1 MDCKPK
7 LRFPE
12 FTEEWGE
19 FKFGEYLD
27 VKSGYGFKA
36 SEYVEEGVPLVKI
49 DNVTYGKIKWDSI
62 TYLPNN
68 YLEKYPDLVLEEGDV
83 LLALNRP
90 ITQNKL
96 KIGIIKKKNS
106 PAILYQRVGKIVF
119 KTKSIDKK
127 FSYYNLTNQIY
138 TFVKKSSVG
147 SDQPFISTVELKKLK
162 ITSPSLSEQQK
173 IASFLSKVDS
183 KIDLLEKKQEL
194 WENYKKGIMQQI
206 FSQKL
211 RFNDENGED
220 YPDWEK
226 KKFNQIF
233 KFIPTNS
240 FSRANLNY
248 ETGNVHN
255 IHYGDIHTK
264 YLILLDF
271 ENTEVPFI
279 NDDVNLERIKPES
292 YCKDGDLV
300 IADASED
307 YGDIGK
313 AIELINLGDK
323 KVLAGLHT
331 FLARDK
337 AGYTISRYR
346 SFMLLDA
353 SVKLQIQKLAT
364 GVSVLGISKSNLG
377 SIRLPVPSL
386 QEQSKIAG
394 FLSAIG
400 SKIEQLN
407 KELEMNKEFKR
418 GLLQQMF
425 C

>member
-1 MDCKPK
+1 MECEPK

-12 FTEEWGE
+12 FSGEWEE

-49 DNVTYGKIKWDSI
+49 DNVTYGKIKWDTI

-68 YLEKYPDLVLEEGDV
+68 YLEKYPELVLEEGDI

-106 PAILYQRVGKIVF
+106 PAILYQRVGKIIF
-119 KTKSIDKK
+119 KRKSVDKK

-162 ITSPSLSEQQK
+162 IYSPSLLEQQK

-194 WENYKKGIMQQI
+194 WETYKKGIMKQI

-211 RFNDENGED
+211 RFKDENGED
-220 YPDWEK
+220 YPDWEEKTLNEISNINPKSEKLPEEFVYIDLESVESGVLK
-226 KKFNQIF
+226 KQTLITKDEAPSRAQRILQNKDILYQTVRPYQRNNLIFNSTNSRIYVASTGYAQIRSKENS
-233 KFIPTNS
+233 KFIYYVLHSDDFVNKVLARCTGTSYPAINS
-240 FSRANLNY
+240 KDLGKIKLN
-248 ETGNVHN
+248 
-255 IHYGDIHTK
+255 
-264 YLILLDF
+264 
-271 ENTEVPFI
+271 VPFI
-279 NDDVNLERIKPES
+279 LEQEKVSKFIS
-292 YCKDGDLV
+292 
-300 IADASED
+300 
-307 YGDIGK
+307 
-313 AIELINLGDK
+313 AIE
-323 KVLAGLHT
+323 
-331 FLARDK
+331 
-337 AGYTISRYR
+337 
-346 SFMLLDA
+346 
-353 SVKLQIQKLAT
+353 
-364 GVSVLGISKSNLG
+364 
-377 SIRLPVPSL
+377 
-386 QEQSKIAG
+386 SKINH
-394 FLSAIG
+394 I
-400 SKIEQLN
+400 N
-407 KELEMNKEFKR
+407 TELDINNEFKK